1 MKLLVLGGTWF
12 LGRHIVQSAL
22 TRGHEVSLFNRGR
35 NPHLFDGV
43 EKLCGD
49 RDGDLASLRG
59 RRFDAVVDTSG
70 YTPVQLRAVADVL
83 PDVVEYYLFVSSI
96 SVYRAFLPGRHYDE
110 GAPRLEGKEGYGALK
125 ARAEEAI
132 EEAMPG
138 RVALIRPG
146 CLRIPVR
153 LPERGYSISRV
164 PGWT

>member
-70 YTPVQLRAVADVL
+70 YT
-83 PDVVEYYLFVSSI
+83 E
-96 SVYRAFLPGRHYDE
+96 
-110 GAPRLEGKEGYGALK
+110 PRGSHA
-125 ARAEEAI
+125 
-132 EEAMPG
+132 
-138 RVALIRPG
+138 
-146 CLRIPVR
+146 
-153 LPERGYSISRV
+153 
-164 PGWT
+164 